1 MEDYSGYPGGPKL
14 MTGIF
19 KSRGPFLVVVRR
31 RREEVSGRCNNSS
44 FEDGGR
50 GSWGRDCEQPAE
62 PEKVTGTNSPL
73 EPLNRDFDSSP
84 VISMAGWQ
92 ASGL

>member
-1 MEDYSGYPGGPKL
+1 

-31 RREEVSGRCNNSS
+31 RREEVSGRCNKTS

-62 PEKVTGTNSPL
+62 PEKAL
-73 EPLNRDFDSSP
+73 E
-84 VISMAGWQ
+84 
-92 ASGL
+92 